1 MSDIIHNE
9 TLFNSFLYYSLTFI
23 PNSLSSRFKPS
34 ISVLFSK
41 VGLRIEI
48 ETFGFDFFA
57 LRLGRH
63 ERCGAR
69 YCVLIV
75 ELHGF
80 HIFGAGIRRIFVT
93 GREHGANLRRDEA
106 PHALPLPGD
115 LSRMR
120 AAGPRSQRWPSIGPW
135 RGGGLF
141 ELLTTRRVQKARSG
155 L

>member
-63 ERCGAR
+63 ERCGTR

-93 GREHGANLRRDEA
+93 GREHGAN
-106 PHALPLPGD
+106 G
-115 LSRMR
+115 
-120 AAGPRSQRWPSIGPW
+120 
-135 RGGGLF
+135 
-141 ELLTTRRVQKARSG
+141 TRRNAHFRFPATFRACARPAPARSG
-155 L
+155 GHRLDRGAAAGCLNY